1 MTERERMLAGKLYKS
16 VGNQELHSLK
26 EKKDVIIANFN
37 DESNVNIGEKQ
48 KLLKELFKKTG
59 NNFYIEPPFHC
70 DYGCNIT
77 VGDNFYANFDCIFLD
92 VNEIIIGNN
101 VFLAPRVCIYTAGHP
116 IDKDIRNEYLEYG
129 YRVTIGN
136 DVWIGGNTVI
146 NPGVNIGDNVV
157 IGSGSVVTHDIP
169 SNVVAAGNPCRVLR
183 PITIA
188 DKEFWG
194 KQKEIYEQDTTIQNN
209 NSNIQK

>member
-48 KLLKELFKKTG
+48 KLLKELFKKAG

-77 VGDNFYANFDCIFLD
+77 VGENFYANFDCIFLD

-101 VFLAPRVCIYTAGHP
+101 VMLAPRVCIYTAGHP
-116 IDKDIRNEYLEYG
+116 IDKDIRNDYLEYG
-129 YRVTIGN
+129 YKVTIGN